1 MATNKN
7 QHFVP
12 RCYLK
17 AFTVDGEN
25 KAINIFNI
33 DHGRY
38 IPGAPVKHQCSG
50 DYFYGQDQKLEDAI
64 RSVEGAYET
73 EVKALIAGR
82 RSLSKRAATVLR
94 AFWVLQYLRTEA
106 ASIRSAQMSRQMA
119 DAIGEEAEDF
129 SMSIKEAVQ
138 LAMGAYVE
146 HFRSTDDLALCL
158 VRNASGT
165 PFITSDDPAILT
177 NRWHFHRQWHLARS
191 FGLGS
196 TGMVGL
202 LPLSEELLCVLYD
215 SEKYEIASV
224 DGVLETASDQDG
236 AILNEHQILNCH
248 ANLYVRSTSEQSIRS
263 AADSVKTRRVYPRTA
278 VVYAVRD
285 GSDGDYVRYRVV
297 TDKDSEPH
305 EDAIIH
311 NRQIHAEPTGW
322 PSFLR
327 WRDRG
332 LFFVPEDISSRR
344 DRNTAHP

>member
-17 AFTVDGEN
+17 AFTVGGEN
-25 KAINIFNI
+25 KAINLFNI

-50 DYFYGQDQKLEDAI
+50 DYFYGQDEQLENAI
-64 RSVEGAYET
+64 LSVEGAYET
-73 EVKALIAGR
+73 EAKTLVAGC

-106 ASIRSAQMSRQMA
+106 ASIRSAQMSRQMV

-129 SMSIKEAVQ
+129 ALSIKDAVQ
-138 LAMGAYVE
+138 LAMGAYVDS
-146 HFRSTDDLALCL
+146 FRTTDDLGMCL

-165 PFITSDDPAILT
+165 PFITSDDPSILT
-177 NRWHFHRQWHLARS
+177 NRWHFHRQWHLTRS

-196 TGMVGL
+196 IGLIGL
-202 LPLSEELLCVLYD
+202 LPLGEELLCVLYD
-215 SEKYEIASV
+215 PEKYEIATI
-224 DGVLETASDQDG
+224 DGILDTACDRDV
-236 AILNEHQILNCH
+236 ALLNEHQILNCH
-248 ANLYVRSTSEQSIRS
+248 ANLYVRSAGEQSIRL
-263 AADSVKTRRVYPRTA
+263 AVAFAQPRRVYPRTEM
-278 VVYAVRD
+278 VYAVRD
-285 GSDGDYVRYRVV
+285 GGDGDHARYRVV
-297 TDKDSEPH
+297 EHKESEPH

-311 NRQIHAEPTGW
+311 TRQIHAEPSDW

-327 WRDRG
+327 WKDHG
-332 LFFVPEDISSRR
+332 YFFVPEDTSLRR
-344 DRNTAHP
+344 DSNRQSP